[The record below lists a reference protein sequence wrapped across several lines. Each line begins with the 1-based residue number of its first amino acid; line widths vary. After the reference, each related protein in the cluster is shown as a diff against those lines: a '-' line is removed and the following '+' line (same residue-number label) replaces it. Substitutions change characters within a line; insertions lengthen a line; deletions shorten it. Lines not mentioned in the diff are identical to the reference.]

1 MLGLG
6 LAGERARRSTAGTSR
21 AARVDAADSSS
32 DEEQARSKSVGS
44 IINSAHQQSAGAKR
58 KAATVQ
64 QQTIDAAIEEAED
77 KWKMAAAKVLKALQR
92 DGLASLVAKRR
103 RGLDKRRLQ
112 FDIERLVEDVK
123 AAYDEYPVEKIETM
137 WAYKIDIMQKVIDC
151 NGGNCYDRRRRKW
164 CDGEGS
170 QSQE

>member
-1 MLGLG
+1 MECH
-6 LAGERARRSTAGTSR
+6 LATFDGRASRRSRPTSTCATSPSCFR
-21 AARVDAADSSS
+21 A
-32 DEEQARSKSVGS
+32 
-44 IINSAHQQSAGAKR
+44 
-58 KAATVQ
+58 
-64 QQTIDAAIEEAED
+64 
-77 KWKMAAAKVLKALQR
+77 
-92 DGLASLVAKRR
+92 LASLIASLIAERR

-112 FDIERLVEDVK
+112 FHMERLVADVK

>member
-44 IINSAHQQSAGAKR
+44 IINSAHQKSAGAKR

-64 QQTIDAAIEEAED
+64 QQTLDAAIEEAQD
-77 KWKMAAAKVLKALQR
+77 KWKMAAKAE
-92 DGLASLVAKRR
+92 ASQ
-103 RGLDKRRLQ
+103 GP
-112 FDIERLVEDVK
+112 
-123 AAYDEYPVEKIETM
+123 AA
-137 WAYKIDIMQKVIDC
+137 
-151 NGGNCYDRRRRKW
+151 
-164 CDGEGS
+164 
-170 QSQE
+170 